1 MKNIITSLIIL
12 ISLISCKD
20 HKEALESFSI
30 VRENQLLDN
39 DTLTASNLFL
49 MSQIENKAMTQPDK
63 YAQIYS
69 QSLEF
74 HDKVTTLKNQL
85 TEVITAIHDHIGETT
100 DYSKMEDN
108 LDNLLFNQDGTPA
121 ATGEKIIEALTDF
134 NTTTQDQLFFY
145 PVAEKIMKEHF
156 TIATI
161 KNLKGKEITY
171 LDYHFKGYPAI
182 ATIAKITTLQ
192 NNALQT
198 ENQFLRELIENP
210 EH

>member
-1 MKNIITSLIIL
+1 MKNIIITLIIS
-12 ISLISCKD
+12 ISLISCKNN
-20 HKEALESFSI
+20 KEVLESFST
-30 VRENQLLDN
+30 VTENQLLDN
-39 DTLTASNLFL
+39 DTLIASNLSL

-74 HDKVTTLKNQL
+74 HDKISTLDNQL
-85 TEVITAIHDHIGETT
+85 KEIITSIHDHIGETT
-100 DYSKMEDN
+100 DYSKMGDN

-121 ATGEKIIEALTDF
+121 ATGEKIIEAITDF

-145 PVAEKIMKEHF
+145 PKAEKIMKEHF
-156 TIATI
+156 TVETVQ
-161 KNLKGKEITY
+161 NREGKEITY

-182 ATIAKITTLQ
+182 ASIAKITTLQ
-192 NNALQT
+192 NDALQT